1 MLTSNNR
8 ERERER
14 ERFFD
19 KYISLSNLGYT
30 SFGQTLEIAIFLSSL
45 RIESNRK
52 GVVREYANI
61 CPDANIF
68 SFTVSPRRR

>member
-14 ERFFD
+14 DSSINIFR
-19 KYISLSNLGYT
+19 SLSNLGYT